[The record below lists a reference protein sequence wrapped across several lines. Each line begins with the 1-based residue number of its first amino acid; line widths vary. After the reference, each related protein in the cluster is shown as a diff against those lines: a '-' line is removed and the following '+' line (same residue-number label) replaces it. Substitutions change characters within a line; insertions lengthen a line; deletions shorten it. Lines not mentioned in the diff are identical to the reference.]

1 MSSITKPSK
10 KAREFIKA
18 APDAKP
24 VAAPKGWKTSQQ
36 ITLILGADML
46 ARLDEMAQQTDQTR
60 SGLIKTG
67 IVRLL
72 RDGL

>member
-1 MSSITKPSK
+1 MSSITKPSQ

-24 VAAPKGWKTSQQ
+24 ATPKGRKTSQQ

>member
-1 MSSITKPSK
+1 MSSITKPSQ
-10 KAREFIKA
+10 KAREFIQA

-24 VAAPKGWKTSQQ
+24 AAAKGRKTSQQ